1 MWVFGVW
8 KRTFYRENLMPRFE
22 LHLFTI
28 SEGDEGIKSSESKA
42 MCWVKDSSDIEE
54 IEDVSDRVISENIES
69 NPDLIMFGTA
79 TIKVKDQLI
88 MTLSFR
94 NDNVDEDKMNSVLD
108 LIASKEETIH

>member
-1 MWVFGVW
+1 
-8 KRTFYRENLMPRFE
+8 MPRFE

-42 MCWVKDSSDIEE
+42 MCWVKDSGDMEE
-54 IEDVSDRVISENIES
+54 IEDVSDKVISENIEN

-79 TIKVKDQLI
+79 SIKVKGQI
-88 MTLSFR
+88 VMTLSFR
-94 NDNVDEDKMNSVLD
+94 NDNIDEDKMNSVLD

>member
-1 MWVFGVW
+1 
-8 KRTFYRENLMPRFE
+8 MPRFE

-69 NPDLIMFGTA
+69 NPDLIMFGAA
-79 TIKVKDQLI
+79 TIRIKDQLI

-94 NDNVDEDKMNSVLD
+94 NDNVDEDKMNRIFD
-108 LIASKEETIH
+108 LIEAEGETIH

>member
-1 MWVFGVW
+1 
-8 KRTFYRENLMPRFE
+8 MPRFE

-42 MCWVKDSSDIEE
+42 MCWVKDSGDIEE
-54 IEDVSDRVISENIES
+54 IEDISDKMISENIENS
-69 NPDLIMFGTA
+69 PDLIMFGTA
-79 TIKVKDQLI
+79 SIKVKGQLV

>member
-1 MWVFGVW
+1 
-8 KRTFYRENLMPRFE
+8 MPRFE

>member
-1 MWVFGVW
+1 MW
-8 KRTFYRENLMPRFE
+8 KRAFYRENLMPRFE

-42 MCWVKDSSDIEE
+42 MCWVKDSGDMEE
-54 IEDVSDRVISENIES
+54 IEDVSDKVISENIEN

-79 TIKVKDQLI
+79 SIKVKGQLV

-94 NDNVDEDKMNSVLD
+94 NDSVDEDKMNSVLD
-108 LIASKEETIH
+108 LIASEEETIH

>member
-1 MWVFGVW
+1 
-8 KRTFYRENLMPRFE
+8 MPRFE

-42 MCWVKDSSDIEE
+42 ICWVKDSSDMEE
-54 IEDVSDRVISENIES
+54 IEDVSDKVISENIEN

-79 TIKVKDQLI
+79 SIKVKGQLV

-94 NDNVDEDKMNSVLD
+94 NDNINEDKMNSVLD

>member
-1 MWVFGVW
+1 
-8 KRTFYRENLMPRFE
+8 MPRFE

-42 MCWVKDSSDIEE
+42 MCWVKDSGDMEE
-54 IEDVSDRVISENIES
+54 IEDVSDKVISENIEN

-79 TIKVKDQLI
+79 SIKVKGQLV

-94 NDNVDEDKMNSVLD
+94 NDNIDEDKMNSVLD

>member
-1 MWVFGVW
+1 
-8 KRTFYRENLMPRFE
+8 MPRFE

-42 MCWVKDSSDIEE
+42 MCWVKDSGDMEE
-54 IEDVSDRVISENIES
+54 IEDVSDKVISENIEN

-79 TIKVKDQLI
+79 SIKVKGQLV

-94 NDNVDEDKMNSVLD
+94 NDSVDEDKMNSVLD
-108 LIASKEETIH
+108 LIASEEETIH

>member
-1 MWVFGVW
+1 
-8 KRTFYRENLMPRFE
+8 MPRFE

-42 MCWVKDSSDIEE
+42 MCWVKDSGDMEE
-54 IEDVSDRVISENIES
+54 IEDVSDKVISENIEN

-79 TIKVKDQLI
+79 SIKVKGQLV

>member
-1 MWVFGVW
+1 
-8 KRTFYRENLMPRFE
+8 MPRFE

-42 MCWVKDSSDIEE
+42 MCWVKDSSDMEE
-54 IEDVSDRVISENIES
+54 IEDVSDKVISENIEN
-69 NPDLIMFGTA
+69 NPDVIMFGTA
-79 TIKVKDQLI
+79 SIKVKGQLV

>member
-1 MWVFGVW
+1 
-8 KRTFYRENLMPRFE
+8 MPRFE

-79 TIKVKDQLI
+79 TIKIKDQLI

-94 NDNVDEDKMNSVLD
+94 NDSVDEDKMNSILD
-108 LIASKEETIH
+108 LIETEGETIH

>member
-1 MWVFGVW
+1 
-8 KRTFYRENLMPRFE
+8 MPRFE

-42 MCWVKDSSDIEE
+42 MCWVKDSGDMEE
-54 IEDVSDRVISENIES
+54 IEDVSDKVISENIEN

-79 TIKVKDQLI
+79 SIKVKGQLV

-94 NDNVDEDKMNSVLD
+94 NDSVDEDKMNSVLD

>member
-1 MWVFGVW
+1 
-8 KRTFYRENLMPRFE
+8 MPRFE

-42 MCWVKDSSDIEE
+42 MCWVKDSNDMEE
-54 IEDVSDRVISENIES
+54 IEDVSDKVISENIEN
-69 NPDLIMFGTA
+69 NPDVIMFGTA
-79 TIKVKDQLI
+79 SIKVKGQLV

>member
-1 MWVFGVW
+1 
-8 KRTFYRENLMPRFE
+8 MPRFE

-42 MCWVKDSSDIEE
+42 MCWVKDSSDMEE
-54 IEDVSDRVISENIES
+54 IEDVSDKVISENIEN

-79 TIKVKDQLI
+79 SIKVKGQLV

>member
-1 MWVFGVW
+1 
-8 KRTFYRENLMPRFE
+8 MPRFE

-42 MCWVKDSSDIEE
+42 MCWVKDSNDIEE
-54 IEDVSDRVISENIES
+54 IEDVSDKVISENIEN

-79 TIKVKDQLI
+79 SITVKGQLV

>member
-1 MWVFGVW
+1 
-8 KRTFYRENLMPRFE
+8 MPRFE

-42 MCWVKDSSDIEE
+42 MCWVKDSDDMEE
-54 IEDVSDRVISENIES
+54 IEDVSDKVISENIEN
-69 NPDLIMFGTA
+69 NPDLVMFGTA
-79 TIKVKDQLI
+79 SIKVKGQLV

-94 NDNVDEDKMNSVLD
+94 NDNVDEDKMNSVFD

>member
-1 MWVFGVW
+1 
-8 KRTFYRENLMPRFE
+8 MPRFE

-42 MCWVKDSSDIEE
+42 MCWVKDSDDMEE
-54 IEDVSDRVISENIES
+54 IEDVSDKVISENIE
-69 NPDLIMFGTA
+69 NNLDVIMFGTA
-79 TIKVKDQLI
+79 SIKVKGQLV